1 MNKCF
6 YAIACGLIL
15 LAAGCMTGAAP
26 GGNGGGSSDGG
37 QDNVNNNDNGADGS
51 GGGGSSSSGEGGDSV
66 NGLWRFDARL
76 EPFDPQFEDLFGDS
90 VAASDSTVLVGT
102 GFKNALSGIVDVFV
116 NFGGEWIF
124 DQRLVG
130 GDARFPEQNFG
141 GAVAVGNNMAF
152 VGASKFSIEGSFA
165 IQTGAVYVFEN
176 LGPEWRQAQLL
187 TVPDAED
194 FELIGS
200 ALAFESNQS
209 RLVVG
214 APGRDS
220 NQGAAYVFARS
231 GAQFAQEARLQAS
244 DGINFEDF
252 GAAVATENQ
261 TVIVGAPNQNF
272 GTGAVYVFERD
283 IDWSETQKILA
294 PDGDRTDKFGQALAL
309 EGDTLVIAAPSNK
322 RPQDDLLQ
330 AGAVYIYS
338 QSGGSWQL
346 QQTLVPD
353 DDLAGLFGL
362 ALALEDGTLAIT
374 AGGNQQVLFYEE
386 QNGVWTQVDL
396 VEPQRD
402 TFVLDSFGNAIALQ
416 EGTLVIGARSADAG
430 SSRAAGAAFV
440 YSRSDDDSSGPPP
453 DGVRF

>member
-1 MNKCF
+1 MIKWIC
-6 YAIACGLIL
+6 AITCGLIL
-15 LAAGCMTGAAP
+15 FSAGCMTGTAP
-26 GGNGGGSSDGG
+26 GSEGGGP
-37 QDNVNNNDNGADGS
+37 DNANNNGAGGS
-51 GGGGSSSSGEGGDSV
+51 GDGDTTGGNARGDSV

-76 EPFDPQFEDLFGDS
+76 EPFDPQFEDLYGDS
-90 VAASDSTVLVGT
+90 VAASDTTVLVGT
-102 GFKNALSGIVDVFV
+102 GFKNALSGIVDIFITV
-116 NFGGEWIF
+116 GGEWRF

-176 LGPEWRQAQLL
+176 LGTEWRQAQLL

-209 RLVVG
+209 RLVAG
-214 APGRDS
+214 APGRDR

-231 GAQFAQEARLQAS
+231 GAQFSQQARLQAS

-261 TVIVGAPNQNF
+261 TVIIGAPGQNF

-283 IDWSETQKILA
+283 VDWVEAQKILA

-309 EGDTLVIAAPSNK
+309 EGNTLVIAAPSNK

-338 QSGGSWQL
+338 RSDGSWQL
-346 QQTLVPD
+346 QQTLVPN

-362 ALALEDGTLAIT
+362 SLALEDGTLAIT
-374 AGGNQQVLFYEE
+374 AGGNQQVLFYE
-386 QNGVWTQVDL
+386 QQDGAWTQVDF
-396 VEPQRD
+396 VEPQRES
-402 TFVLDSFGNAIALQ
+402 FVLDSFGNAIALNG
-416 EGTLVIGARSADAG
+416 GTLVVGARSADAG
-430 SSRAAGAAFV
+430 GSRAAGAAFI
-440 YSRSDDDSSGPPP
+440 YSRSGDGASGPPP